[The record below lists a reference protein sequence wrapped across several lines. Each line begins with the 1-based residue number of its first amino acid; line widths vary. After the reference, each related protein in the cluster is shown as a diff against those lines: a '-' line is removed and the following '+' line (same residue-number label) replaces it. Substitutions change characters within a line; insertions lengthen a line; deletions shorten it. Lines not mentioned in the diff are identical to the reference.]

1 MRVTLDDDNAQ
12 LRHEL
17 REYFDGLLTDEVRA
31 GLAEEGETGGPVTD
45 RIRRQMGTDGILGL
59 GWPAEYGGKD
69 RGPIANYLLYSEAY
83 KADAP
88 LPMITLTTVAPTIM
102 SLGTAEQKEYFL
114 PRILAGEIVVSIGY
128 TEPEAGTDLAS
139 LTTSARRDGDEFVIN
154 GSKVFT
160 SGALGA
166 DWIWLAARTNPD
178 APKHKGI
185 SLILVPT
192 TSEGFSATP
201 IETVGGVSTTATYYD
216 DVRVPV
222 TNVIG
227 DIDGGWR
234 LITTQLNHERVGLA
248 AYSGI
253 AEGMLEDTTAWLTDQ
268 RTPDGRPYTD
278 LPWVRTTLARATAL
292 STAMSL
298 MNWKMVEATASGT
311 VDPGQAS
318 AAKVFA
324 TEAAIE
330 IYRHLLELVGSAGMN
345 VTGVPTSLTDGRLA
359 LMNLSAQINTFGGGV
374 AEIQKE
380 IVAWTTLG
388 MTRGTR

>member
-1 MRVTLDDDNAQ
+1 MQLTLNEENAL
-12 LRHEL
+12 LRQEL
-17 REYFDGLLTDEVRA
+17 KEYFANLLSDEVRRE
-31 GLAEEGETGGPVTD
+31 LAEEGETGGEATRRVV
-45 RIRRQMGTDGILGL
+45 RQMGSDGILGL
-59 GWPAEYGGKD
+59 GWPMEYGGQD

-83 KADAP
+83 KANAP

-102 SLGTAEQKEYFL
+102 ALGTQEQKDYFL
-114 PRILAGEIVVSIGY
+114 PKILAGELVFSIGY

-139 LTTSARRDGDEFVIN
+139 LKTSAKRDGDELVIN
-154 GSKVFT
+154 GNKIFT

-166 DWIWLAARTNPD
+166 DWIWLAARTNLD
-178 APKHKGI
+178 VPKHKGI

-201 IETVGGVSTTATYYD
+201 INTVGGVGTTATYYD
-216 DVRVPV
+216 NVRVPV
-222 TNVIG
+222 SNVIG
-227 DIDGGWR
+227 NLDEGWR

-253 AEGMLEDTTAWLTDQ
+253 AERMVEDATDWVADQ
-268 RTPDGRPYTD
+268 STPTGQPYTG

-292 STAMSL
+292 ANAMSL

-330 IYRHLLELVGSAGMN
+330 IYRLLLELVGSAGMN
-345 VTGVPTSLTDGRLA
+345 ISSVPRSLTDGRLA

>member
-1 MRVTLDDDNAQ
+1 
-12 LRHEL
+12 
-17 REYFDGLLTDEVRA
+17 
-31 GLAEEGETGGPVTD
+31 
-45 RIRRQMGTDGILGL
+45 
-59 GWPAEYGGKD
+59 
-69 RGPIANYLLYSEAY
+69 
-83 KADAP
+83 
-88 LPMITLTTVAPTIM
+88 
-102 SLGTAEQKEYFL
+102 
-114 PRILAGEIVVSIGY
+114 
-128 TEPEAGTDLAS
+128 
-139 LTTSARRDGDEFVIN
+139 
-154 GSKVFT
+154 
-160 SGALGA
+160 
-166 DWIWLAARTNPD
+166 
-178 APKHKGI
+178 
-185 SLILVPT
+185 
-192 TSEGFSATP
+192 
-201 IETVGGVSTTATYYD
+201 
-216 DVRVPV
+216 
-222 TNVIG
+222 
-227 DIDGGWR
+227 
-234 LITTQLNHERVGLA
+234 
-248 AYSGI
+248 
-253 AEGMLEDTTAWLTDQ
+253 MLEDTTAWLTDQ